1 MYRHS
6 YKNKT
11 VYMLLC
17 AHDTISIMN
26 ENTQMIA
33 RV

>member
-11 VYMLLC
+11 VYMLLFC
-17 AHDTISIMN
+17 ARRN
-26 ENTQMIA
+26 
-33 RV
+33 